1 MLLVDMQLRINWRL
15 HKMNKIIKNYKKI
28 QYGPAPEDDKE
39 VLNWIK
45 NITNPNKNY
54 INGKWTNSKSS
65 KKIQV
70 INPSNKKK
78 LFKLAVSSKKD
89 IDGAVNSASKAY
101 LKWSRLTPFK
111 RSQYLYAL
119 SRLIQKHSRFLAVL
133 ESIDNGKPIRETRD
147 IDIPLVVRHF
157 YYHAGWAA
165 KLGPDV
171 KSIGVVGQIIPWNFP
186 LLMLAW
192 KIAPAIAC
200 GNTVVLKPAEYTSLT
215 ALFFAELCMKAN
227 LPDGVVNIVTGDG
240 STGQYI
246 TNHSKINKIAFTGST
261 EVGKKIIASTSH
273 SNKKLTMELGG
284 KSPFIVFE
292 DADLDSA
299 VEGVVDAIW
308 FNQGQVCCAG
318 SRLLVQESIEKKFIK
333 KLKQRMEKL
342 RVGNPLDKS
351 VDVGAIVAPVQLQKI
366 NSLVKKGIKEGAKLW
381 QPSWS
386 CPTDGLFYPPSLFT
400 NVTPASFIAQV
411 EIFGPVLT
419 SLTFRTPSE
428 AVAIANNTPYGLAAS
443 IWSEN
448 INLALDVAPKIKAG
462 VIWINSTNLF
472 DASCGFGGFKES
484 GFGREG
490 GSEGIRAYTQK
501 SLPEKIVTKKI
512 NKKIKVNLPFIDR
525 TPKLYIGGKQKRPD
539 GGYSFGLNSVN
550 GSFICDIAQA
560 NRKDVRDS
568 VEIAAKSFSKQ
579 LSNFN
584 RSQLLFYL
592 AENLQQRKNTFVELL
607 IALTGSSLTNARKEF
622 ESSCER
628 LFYYASMADKFEGNI
643 HNPPIRGLTLA
654 LKEPLGV
661 ISSILNNDTPLL
673 SLITTLGAIFSTGNT
688 NIIITGQK
696 TSLIAT
702 ELYQVF
708 DTSDIPSGYINI
720 LTAKE
725 GDLTSTLSLHE
736 NIDGIWY
743 FGKNNNEKSLL
754 IKNTTSNLKRYWCP
768 EEQDIDW
775 FVNKKEFLDEFLYQS
790 TQIKNIWIPYGE

>member
-1 MLLVDMQLRINWRL
+1 
-15 HKMNKIIKNYKKI
+15 MNNIIKNFKNIK
-28 QYGPAPEDDKE
+28 YGPAPEDDKD
-39 VLNWIK
+39 VLKWIK
-45 NITNPNKNY
+45 NLSSPNRIY
-54 INGKWTNSKSS
+54 INGKWTLSKSS
-65 KKIQV
+65 KTLQA
-70 INPSNKKK
+70 INPSTNSK
-78 LFKLAVSSKKD
+78 LFKLVVSSKKD
-89 IDGAVNSASKAY
+89 VDSAVIAANKAY
-101 LKWSRLTPFK
+101 PKWSKLSSYK

-119 SRLIQKHSRFLAVL
+119 ARLIQKHARFLSVL

-147 IDIPLVVRHF
+147 IDIPLVARHF

-165 KLGPDV
+165 KLKDSV
-171 KSIGVVGQIIPWNFP
+171 KSLGVVGQIIPWNFP

-215 ALFFAELCMKAN
+215 AIFFAELCMKAK
-227 LPDGVVNIVTGDG
+227 LPNGVINIVTGDG
-240 STGQYI
+240 STGQHI
-246 TNHSKINKIAFTGST
+246 TNHPLVKKIAFTGST
-261 EVGKKIIASTSH
+261 EVGKKIIASTSNT
-273 SNKKLTMELGG
+273 NKKLTMELGG

-318 SRLLVQESIEKKFIK
+318 SRLLIQESIEKKFIK

-351 VDVGAIVAPVQLQKI
+351 IDIGAIVAPVQLKKI
-366 NSLVKKGIKEGAKLW
+366 DSLVKKGVKEGAKLW

-386 CPTDGLFYPPSLFT
+386 CPKEGLFYPPSLFT
-400 NVTPASFIAQV
+400 NVMPASYIAQI

-448 INLALDVAPKIKAG
+448 INLALDVAPKVKAG

-472 DASCGFGGFKES
+472 DAACGFGGFKES

-490 GSEGIRAYTQK
+490 GSEGIRAYTK
-501 SLPEKIVTKKI
+501 INLPVVRGSKKTNNKIKISLPM
-512 NKKIKVNLPFIDR
+512 IDR

-539 GGYSFGLNSVN
+539 GGYSFPLNAVN
-550 GSFICDIAQA
+550 NSFICDIAQA

-568 VEIAAKSFSKQ
+568 VEIAAKSFAKQ

-584 RSQLLFYL
+584 RSQILFYL
-592 AENLQQRKNTFVELL
+592 AENLQQREKTFVDLL
-607 IALTGSSLTNARKEF
+607 VALCGSSPVNASKEF
-622 ESSCER
+622 SQSCER
-628 LFYYASMADKFEGNI
+628 LFYYAAMADKFEGNV
-643 HNPPIRGLTLA
+643 HNPPMRGLTLA
-654 LKEPLGV
+654 MKEPLGV
-661 ISSILNNDTPLL
+661 MTSILSDDSPLL
-673 SLITTLGAIFSTGNT
+673 NLVTVMGSVFSTGNT
-688 NIIITGQK
+688 NIIVPGQK

-702 ELYQVF
+702 ELYQVL
-708 DTSDIPSGYINI
+708 DTSDVPGGYVNI

-725 GDLTSTLSLHE
+725 NELNKTLSQHE
-736 NIDGIWY
+736 NIEGIWY
-743 FGKNNNEKSLL
+743 FGADSAQRSE
-754 IKNTTSNLKRYWCP
+754 IVKNTTSNIKRYWCP
-768 EEQDIDW
+768 EEKHLDW
-775 FVNKKEFLDEFLYQS
+775 TNASEEFLNEFLYQS
-790 TQIKNIWIPYGE
+790 TQVKNIWIPYGE

>member
-1 MLLVDMQLRINWRL
+1 
-15 HKMNKIIKNYKKI
+15 MNNIIKNFKNIK
-28 QYGPAPEDDKE
+28 YGPAPEDDKD
-39 VLNWIK
+39 VLKWIK
-45 NITNPNKNY
+45 NLSSPNRIY
-54 INGKWTNSKSS
+54 INGKWTLSKSS
-65 KKIQV
+65 KTLQA
-70 INPSNKKK
+70 INPSTNSK
-78 LFKLAVSSKKD
+78 LFKLVVSSKKD
-89 IDGAVNSASKAY
+89 VDSAVIAANKAY
-101 LKWSRLTPFK
+101 PKWSKLSSYK

-119 SRLIQKHSRFLAVL
+119 ARLIQKHARFLSVL

-147 IDIPLVVRHF
+147 IDIPLVARHF

-165 KLGPDV
+165 KSKDTV
-171 KSIGVVGQIIPWNFP
+171 KSLGVVGQIIPWNFP

-215 ALFFAELCMKAN
+215 AIFFAELCMKAK
-227 LPDGVVNIVTGDG
+227 LPNGVINIVTGDG
-240 STGQYI
+240 STGQHI
-246 TNHSKINKIAFTGST
+246 TNHPLVKKIAFTGST
-261 EVGKKIIASTSH
+261 EVGKKIIASTSNT
-273 SNKKLTMELGG
+273 NKKLTMELGG

-318 SRLLVQESIEKKFIK
+318 SRLLIQESIEKKFIK

-351 VDVGAIVAPVQLQKI
+351 IDIGAIDAPVQLKKI
-366 NSLVKKGIKEGAKLW
+366 DRLVKKGVKEGAKLW

-386 CPTDGLFYPPSLFT
+386 CPKEGLFYPPSLFT
-400 NVTPASFIAQV
+400 NVMPASYIAQI

-448 INLALDVAPKIKAG
+448 INLALDVAPKVKAG

-472 DASCGFGGFKES
+472 DAACGFGGFKES

-490 GSEGIRAYTQK
+490 GSEGIRAYTK
-501 SLPEKIVTKKI
+501 INLPVVRGSKKTNNKIKISLPM
-512 NKKIKVNLPFIDR
+512 IDR

-539 GGYSFGLNSVN
+539 GGYSFPLNAVN
-550 GSFICDIAQA
+550 NSFICDIAQA

-568 VEIAAKSFSKQ
+568 VEIAAKSFAKQ

-584 RSQLLFYL
+584 RSQILFYL
-592 AENLQQRKNTFVELL
+592 AENLQQREKTFVDLL
-607 IALTGSSLTNARKEF
+607 VALCGSSPVNASKEF
-622 ESSCER
+622 SQSCER
-628 LFYYASMADKFEGNI
+628 LFYYSAMADKFEGNV
-643 HNPPIRGLTLA
+643 HNPPMRGLTLA
-654 LKEPLGV
+654 MKEPLGV
-661 ISSILNNDTPLL
+661 MTSILSDDSPLL
-673 SLITTLGAIFSTGNT
+673 NLVTVMGSVFSTGNT
-688 NIIITGQK
+688 NIIVPGQK

-702 ELYQVF
+702 ELYQVL
-708 DTSDIPSGYINI
+708 DTSDVPGGYVNI

-725 GDLTSTLSLHE
+725 NELNKTLSQHE
-736 NIDGIWY
+736 NIEGIWY
-743 FGKNNNEKSLL
+743 FGADSAQRSE
-754 IKNTTSNLKRYWCP
+754 IVKNTTSNIKRYWCP
-768 EEQDIDW
+768 EEKHLDW
-775 FVNKKEFLDEFLYQS
+775 TNVSEEFLNEFLYQS
-790 TQIKNIWIPYGE
+790 TQVKNIWIPYGE

>member
-1 MLLVDMQLRINWRL
+1 
-15 HKMNKIIKNYKKI
+15 MNKILKNYKNIK
-28 QYGPAPEDDKE
+28 YGPAPEDDKE
-39 VLNWIK
+39 VVAWIK
-45 NITNPNKNY
+45 KLSKSNKNY
-54 INGKWTNSKSS
+54 IDGKWISSKSS

-70 INPSNKKK
+70 INPANKQK
-78 LFKLAVSSKKD
+78 LFKLVISSKKD
-89 IDGAVNSASKAY
+89 VDLAVTSASKAHP
-101 LKWSRLTPFK
+101 KWSKLSSYK
-111 RSQYLYAL
+111 RSQLLYAL
-119 SRLIQKHSRFLAVL
+119 ARLIQKHSRFLAVL
-133 ESIDNGKPIRETRD
+133 ETIDNGKPIRETRD
-147 IDIPLVVRHF
+147 IDIPLVARHF

-165 KLGPDV
+165 KS
-171 KSIGVVGQIIPWNFP
+171 KNNMESIGVVGQIIPWNFP
-186 LLMLAW
+186 MLMLAW

-215 ALFFAELCMKAN
+215 ALFFAELCMKAKIPN
-227 LPDGVVNIVTGDG
+227 GVINIVTGDG
-240 STGQYI
+240 STGEHI
-246 TNHSKINKIAFTGST
+246 TSHPKIKKIAFTGST
-261 EVGKKIIASTSH
+261 NVGKKIISSISK

-299 VEGVVDAIW
+299 IEGVVDAIW

-351 VDVGAIVAPVQLQKI
+351 VDIGAIVAPVQLQKI
-366 NSLVKKGIKEGAKLW
+366 TSLVKKGVKEGANLW

-448 INLALDVAPKIKAG
+448 INLVLDIAPKIKAG

-472 DASCGFGGFKES
+472 DASCGFGGYKES

-490 GSEGIRAYTQK
+490 GIEGIRSYSK
-501 SLPEKIVTKKI
+501 INLPQITKNNKI
-512 NKKIKVNLPFIDR
+512 NKKIKINLPSIDR
-525 TPKLYIGGKQKRPD
+525 TPKLYVGGKQKRPD
-539 GGYSFGLNSVN
+539 GGYSFTLNTIN
-550 GSFICDIAQA
+550 DSFICDIAAA

-568 VEIAAKSFSKQ
+568 VEIASKSFSKQ
-579 LSNFN
+579 LTNFN
-584 RSQLLFYL
+584 RSQILFYI
-592 AENLQQRKNTFVELL
+592 AENLQQREKTFVELL
-607 IALTGSSLTNARKEF
+607 RALKGMTLANATKEF
-622 ESSCER
+622 AQSCER
-628 LFYYASMADKFEGNI
+628 LFYYASMADKFEGSI
-643 HNPPIRGLTLA
+643 HNPPMRGLTLA
-654 LKEPLGV
+654 MKEPLGV
-661 ISSILNNDTPLL
+661 IASILNDDAPLL
-673 SLITTLGAIFSTGNT
+673 SLITLMASIFSTGNS
-688 NIIITGQK
+688 NIIVPGQK

-708 DTSDIPSGYINI
+708 DTSDVPAGYVNI

-725 GDLTSTLSLHE
+725 NELNKTLSQHE
-736 NIDGIWY
+736 NIEGIWY
-743 FGKNNNEKSLL
+743 FGKNNNEKSN
-754 IKNTTSNLKRYWCP
+754 IISNTTSNLKRYWCP
-768 EEQDIDW
+768 EEKNIDW
-775 FVNKKEFLDEFLYQS
+775 ANNSEQFLNEFLYQG
-790 TQIKNIWIPYGE
+790 TQVKNIWIPYGE

>member
-1 MLLVDMQLRINWRL
+1 
-15 HKMNKIIKNYKKI
+15 MNNIIKNFKNIK
-28 QYGPAPEDDKE
+28 YGPAPEDDKD
-39 VLNWIK
+39 VLKWIK
-45 NITNPNKNY
+45 NLSSPNRIY
-54 INGKWTNSKSS
+54 INGKWTLSKSS
-65 KKIQV
+65 KTLQA
-70 INPSNKKK
+70 INPSTNSK
-78 LFKLAVSSKKD
+78 LFKLVVSSKKD
-89 IDGAVNSASKAY
+89 VDSAVIAANKAY
-101 LKWSRLTPFK
+101 PKWSKLSSYK

-119 SRLIQKHSRFLAVL
+119 ARLIQKHARFLSVL

-147 IDIPLVVRHF
+147 IDIPLVARHF

-165 KLGPDV
+165 KSKDTV
-171 KSIGVVGQIIPWNFP
+171 KSLGVVGQIIPWNFP

-215 ALFFAELCMKAN
+215 AIFFAELCMKAK
-227 LPDGVVNIVTGDG
+227 LPNGVINIVTGDG
-240 STGQYI
+240 STGQHI
-246 TNHSKINKIAFTGST
+246 TNHPLVKKIAFTGST
-261 EVGKKIIASTSH
+261 EVGKKIIASTSNT
-273 SNKKLTMELGG
+273 NKKLTMELGG

-318 SRLLVQESIEKKFIK
+318 SRLLIQESIEKKFIK

-351 VDVGAIVAPVQLQKI
+351 IDIGAIVAPVQLKKI
-366 NSLVKKGIKEGAKLW
+366 DSLVKKGVKEGAKLW

-386 CPTDGLFYPPSLFT
+386 CPKEGLFYPPSLFT
-400 NVTPASFIAQV
+400 NVTPASYIAQI

-448 INLALDVAPKIKAG
+448 INLALDVAPKVKAG

-472 DASCGFGGFKES
+472 DAACGFGGFKES

-490 GSEGIRAYTQK
+490 GSEGIRAYTK
-501 SLPEKIVTKKI
+501 INLPVVRGSKKTNNKIKISLPM
-512 NKKIKVNLPFIDR
+512 IDR

-539 GGYSFGLNSVN
+539 GGYSFPLNAVN
-550 GSFICDIAQA
+550 NSFICDIAQA

-568 VEIAAKSFSKQ
+568 VEIAAKSFAKQ

-584 RSQLLFYL
+584 RSQILFYL
-592 AENLQQRKNTFVELL
+592 AENLQQREKTFVDLL
-607 IALTGSSLTNARKEF
+607 VALCGSSPVNASKEF
-622 ESSCER
+622 SQSCER
-628 LFYYASMADKFEGNI
+628 LFYYAAMADKFEGNV
-643 HNPPIRGLTLA
+643 HNPPMRGLTLA
-654 LKEPLGV
+654 MKEPLGV
-661 ISSILNNDTPLL
+661 MTSILSDDSPLL
-673 SLITTLGAIFSTGNT
+673 NLVTVMGSVFSTGNT
-688 NIIITGQK
+688 NIIVPGQK

-702 ELYQVF
+702 ELYQVL
-708 DTSDIPSGYINI
+708 DTSDVPGGYVNI

-725 GDLTSTLSLHE
+725 NELNKTLSQHE
-736 NIDGIWY
+736 NIEGIWY
-743 FGKNNNEKSLL
+743 FGADSAQRSE
-754 IKNTTSNLKRYWCP
+754 IVKNTTSNIKRYWCP
-768 EEQDIDW
+768 EEKHLDW
-775 FVNKKEFLDEFLYQS
+775 TNVSEEFLNEFLYQS
-790 TQIKNIWIPYGE
+790 TQVKNIWIPYGE

>member
-1 MLLVDMQLRINWRL
+1 
-15 HKMNKIIKNYKKI
+15 MNNIIKNFKNIK
-28 QYGPAPEDDKE
+28 YGPAPEDDKD
-39 VLNWIK
+39 VLKWIK
-45 NITNPNKNY
+45 NLSSPNRIY
-54 INGKWTNSKSS
+54 INGKWTLSKSS
-65 KKIQV
+65 KILQS
-70 INPSNKKK
+70 INPSTNSK
-78 LFKLAVSSKKD
+78 LFKLVVSSKKD
-89 IDGAVNSASKAY
+89 VDSAVIAANKAY
-101 LKWSRLTPFK
+101 PKWSKLSSYK

-119 SRLIQKHSRFLAVL
+119 ARLIQKHARFLSVL

-147 IDIPLVVRHF
+147 IDIPLVARHF

-165 KLGPDV
+165 KSKDSV
-171 KSIGVVGQIIPWNFP
+171 KSLGVVGQIIPWNFP

-215 ALFFAELCMKAN
+215 AIYFAELCMKAK
-227 LPDGVVNIVTGDG
+227 LPNGVINIITGDG
-240 STGQYI
+240 STGQHI
-246 TNHSKINKIAFTGST
+246 TNHPLVKKIAFTGST
-261 EVGKKIIASTSH
+261 EVGKKIIASTSKT
-273 SNKKLTMELGG
+273 NKKLTMELGG

-318 SRLLVQESIEKKFIK
+318 SRLLIQESIEKKFIK

-351 VDVGAIVAPVQLQKI
+351 IDIGAIVAPVQLKKI
-366 NSLVKKGIKEGAKLW
+366 DSLVKKGVKEGAKLW

-386 CPTDGLFYPPSLFT
+386 CPKEGLFYPPSLFT
-400 NVTPASFIAQV
+400 NVMPASYIAQI

-448 INLALDVAPKIKAG
+448 INLALDVAPKVKAG

-472 DASCGFGGFKES
+472 DAACGFGGFKES

-490 GSEGIRAYTQK
+490 GSEGIRAYTK
-501 SLPEKIVTKKI
+501 INLPVVRGSKKTNNKIKISLPM
-512 NKKIKVNLPFIDR
+512 IDR

-539 GGYSFGLNSVN
+539 GGYSFSLNAVN
-550 GSFICDIAQA
+550 NSFICDIAQA

-568 VEIAAKSFSKQ
+568 VEIAAKSFAKQ

-584 RSQLLFYL
+584 RSQILFYL
-592 AENLQQRKNTFVELL
+592 AENLQQREKTFVDLL
-607 IALTGSSLTNARKEF
+607 VALCGSSTVNASIEF
-622 ESSCER
+622 SQSCER
-628 LFYYASMADKFEGNI
+628 LFYYAAMADKFEGDV
-643 HNPPIRGLTLA
+643 HNPPMRGLTLA
-654 LKEPLGV
+654 MKEPLGV
-661 ISSILNNDTPLL
+661 MTSILSDDSPLL
-673 SLITTLGAIFSTGNT
+673 NLVTVMGSVFSTGNT
-688 NIIITGQK
+688 NIIVPGQK

-702 ELYQVF
+702 ELYQVL
-708 DTSDIPSGYINI
+708 DTSDVPGGYVNI

-725 GDLTSTLSLHE
+725 NELNKTLSQHE
-736 NIDGIWY
+736 NIEGIWY
-743 FGKNNNEKSLL
+743 FGTDSAQRSD
-754 IKNTTSNLKRYWCP
+754 IVKNTTSNIKRYWCP
-768 EEQDIDW
+768 EEKHLDW
-775 FVNKKEFLDEFLYQS
+775 TNSSEEFLNEFLYQS
-790 TQIKNIWIPYGE
+790 TQVKNIWIPYGE

>member
-1 MLLVDMQLRINWRL
+1 
-15 HKMNKIIKNYKKI
+15 MNNIIKNFKNIK
-28 QYGPAPEDDKE
+28 YGPAPEDDKD
-39 VLNWIK
+39 VLKWIK
-45 NITNPNKNY
+45 NLSSPNRIY
-54 INGKWTNSKSS
+54 INGKWTLSKSS
-65 KKIQV
+65 KTLQA
-70 INPSNKKK
+70 INPSTNSK
-78 LFKLAVSSKKD
+78 LFKLVVSSKKD
-89 IDGAVNSASKAY
+89 VDSAVIAANKAY
-101 LKWSRLTPFK
+101 PKWSKLSSYK

-119 SRLIQKHSRFLAVL
+119 ARLIQKHARFLSVL

-147 IDIPLVVRHF
+147 IDIPLVARHF

-165 KLGPDV
+165 KSKDSV
-171 KSIGVVGQIIPWNFP
+171 KSLGVVGQIISWNFP

-215 ALFFAELCMKAN
+215 AIFFAELCMKAK
-227 LPDGVVNIVTGDG
+227 LPNGVINIVTGDG
-240 STGQYI
+240 STGQHI
-246 TNHSKINKIAFTGST
+246 TNHPLVKKIAFTGST
-261 EVGKKIIASTSH
+261 EVGKKIIASTSNT
-273 SNKKLTMELGG
+273 NKKLTMELGG

-318 SRLLVQESIEKKFIK
+318 SRLLIQESIEKKFIK

-351 VDVGAIVAPVQLQKI
+351 IDIGAIVAPVQLKKI
-366 NSLVKKGIKEGAKLW
+366 DSLVKKGVKEGAKLW

-386 CPTDGLFYPPSLFT
+386 CPKEGLFYPPSLFT
-400 NVTPASFIAQV
+400 NVTPASYIAQI

-448 INLALDVAPKIKAG
+448 INLALDVAPKVKAG

-472 DASCGFGGFKES
+472 DAACGFGGFKES

-490 GSEGIRAYTQK
+490 GSEGIRAYTK
-501 SLPEKIVTKKI
+501 INLPVVRGSKKTNNKIKISLPM
-512 NKKIKVNLPFIDR
+512 IDR

-539 GGYSFGLNSVN
+539 GGYSFPLNAVN
-550 GSFICDIAQA
+550 NSFICDIAQA

-568 VEIAAKSFSKQ
+568 VEIAAKSFAKQ

-584 RSQLLFYL
+584 RSQILFYL
-592 AENLQQRKNTFVELL
+592 AENLQQREKTFVDLL
-607 IALTGSSLTNARKEF
+607 VALCGSSPVNASKEF
-622 ESSCER
+622 SQSCER
-628 LFYYASMADKFEGNI
+628 LFYYAAMADKFEGNV
-643 HNPPIRGLTLA
+643 HNPPMRGLTLA
-654 LKEPLGV
+654 MKEPLGV
-661 ISSILNNDTPLL
+661 MTSILSDDSPLL
-673 SLITTLGAIFSTGNT
+673 NLVTVMGSVFSTGNT
-688 NIIITGQK
+688 NIIVPGQK

-702 ELYQVF
+702 ELYQVL
-708 DTSDIPSGYINI
+708 DTSDVPGGYVNI

-725 GDLTSTLSLHE
+725 NELNKTLSQHE
-736 NIDGIWY
+736 NIEGIWY
-743 FGKNNNEKSLL
+743 FGADSAQRSE
-754 IKNTTSNLKRYWCP
+754 IVKNTTSNIKRYWCP
-768 EEQDIDW
+768 EEKHLDW
-775 FVNKKEFLDEFLYQS
+775 ANVSEEFLNEFLYQS
-790 TQIKNIWIPYGE
+790 TQVKNIWIPYGE

>member
-1 MLLVDMQLRINWRL
+1 
-15 HKMNKIIKNYKKI
+15 MNSIIKNFKDIK
-28 QYGPAPEDDKE
+28 YGPAPEDAQD
-39 VLNWIK
+39 VLKWIK
-45 NITNPNKNY
+45 NLSSPNKIY
-54 INGKWTNSKSS
+54 INGKWISSKSS
-65 KKIQV
+65 KKLQA
-70 INPSNKKK
+70 INPSTNLK
-78 LFKLAVSSKKD
+78 LFKLVVSSKKD
-89 IDGAVNSASKAY
+89 VDNAVTAANKAY
-101 LKWSRLTPFK
+101 PKWLKLTPYK

-119 SRLIQKHSRFLAVL
+119 ARLIQKHARFLSVL

-147 IDIPLVVRHF
+147 IDIPLVARHF

-165 KLGPDV
+165 KSKDSV
-171 KSIGVVGQIIPWNFP
+171 KSLGVVGQIIPWNFP

-215 ALFFAELCMKAN
+215 AIFFAELCMKAK
-227 LPDGVVNIVTGDG
+227 LPNGVINIVTGDG
-240 STGQYI
+240 STGQHI
-246 TNHSKINKIAFTGST
+246 TNHPLVKKIAFTGST
-261 EVGKKIIASTSH
+261 EVGKKIIASTSNT
-273 SNKKLTMELGG
+273 NKKLTMELGG

-318 SRLLVQESIEKKFIK
+318 SRLLIQESIEKKFIK

-351 VDVGAIVAPVQLQKI
+351 IDIGAIVAPVQLKKI
-366 NSLVKKGIKEGAKLW
+366 DNLVKKGVKEGAKLW

-386 CPTDGLFYPPSLFT
+386 CPKEGLFYPPSLFT
-400 NVTPASFIAQV
+400 NVMPASYIAQI

-448 INLALDVAPKIKAG
+448 INLALDVAPKVKAG

-472 DASCGFGGFKES
+472 DAACGFGGFKES

-490 GSEGIRAYTQK
+490 GSEGIRAYTK
-501 SLPEKIVTKKI
+501 INLPVVRGSKKTNNKIKISLPM
-512 NKKIKVNLPFIDR
+512 IDR

-539 GGYSFGLNSVN
+539 GGYSFPLNAVN
-550 GSFICDIAQA
+550 NSFICDIAQA

-568 VEIAAKSFSKQ
+568 VEIAAKSFAKQ

-584 RSQLLFYL
+584 RSQILFYL
-592 AENLQQRKNTFVELL
+592 AENLQQREKTFVDLL
-607 IALTGSSLTNARKEF
+607 VALCGSSPVNASKEF
-622 ESSCER
+622 SQSCER
-628 LFYYASMADKFEGNI
+628 LFYYAAMADKFEGNV
-643 HNPPIRGLTLA
+643 HNPPMRGLTLA
-654 LKEPLGV
+654 MKEPLGV
-661 ISSILNNDTPLL
+661 IASILSDDSPLL
-673 SLITTLGAIFSTGNT
+673 NLVTVMGSVFSTGNT
-688 NIIITGQK
+688 NIIVPGQK

-702 ELYQVF
+702 ELYQVL
-708 DTSDIPSGYINI
+708 DTSDVPGGYVNI

-725 GDLTSTLSLHE
+725 NELNKTLSQHE
-736 NIDGIWY
+736 NIEGIWY
-743 FGKNNNEKSLL
+743 FGADSAQRSE
-754 IKNTTSNLKRYWCP
+754 IVKNTTSNIKRYWCP
-768 EEQDIDW
+768 EEKHLDW
-775 FVNKKEFLDEFLYQS
+775 ANVSEEFLNEFLYQS
-790 TQIKNIWIPYGE
+790 TQVKNIWIPYGE

>member
-1 MLLVDMQLRINWRL
+1 MKN
-15 HKMNKIIKNYKKI
+15 IIKNFKNIK
-28 QYGPAPEDDKE
+28 YGPAPEDDKD
-39 VLNWIK
+39 VLKWIK
-45 NITNPNKNY
+45 NLSSPNRIY
-54 INGKWTNSKSS
+54 INGKWTLSKSS
-65 KKIQV
+65 KTLQA
-70 INPSNKKK
+70 INPSTNSK
-78 LFKLAVSSKKD
+78 LFKLVVSSKKD
-89 IDGAVNSASKAY
+89 VDSAVIAANKAY
-101 LKWSRLTPFK
+101 PKWSKLSSYK

-119 SRLIQKHSRFLAVL
+119 ARLIQKHARFLSVL

-147 IDIPLVVRHF
+147 IDIPLVARHF

-165 KLGPDV
+165 KSKDSV
-171 KSIGVVGQIIPWNFP
+171 KSLGVVGQIIPWNFP

-215 ALFFAELCMKAN
+215 AIFFAELCMKAK
-227 LPDGVVNIVTGDG
+227 LPNGVINIVTGDG
-240 STGQYI
+240 STGQHI
-246 TNHSKINKIAFTGST
+246 TNHPLVKKIAFTGST
-261 EVGKKIIASTSH
+261 EVGKKIIASTSNT
-273 SNKKLTMELGG
+273 NKKLTMELGG

-351 VDVGAIVAPVQLQKI
+351 IDIGAIVAPVQLKKI
-366 NSLVKKGIKEGAKLW
+366 DRLVKKGVKEGAKLW

-386 CPTDGLFYPPSLFT
+386 CPKEGLFYPPSLFT
-400 NVTPASFIAQV
+400 NVTPASYIAQI

-448 INLALDVAPKIKAG
+448 INLALDVAPKVKAG

-472 DASCGFGGFKES
+472 DAACGFGGFKES

-490 GSEGIRAYTQK
+490 GSEGIRAYTK
-501 SLPEKIVTKKI
+501 INLPVVRGSKKTNNKIKISLPM
-512 NKKIKVNLPFIDR
+512 IDR

-539 GGYSFGLNSVN
+539 GGYSFPLNAVN
-550 GSFICDIAQA
+550 NSFICDIAQA

-568 VEIAAKSFSKQ
+568 VEIAAKSFAKQ

-584 RSQLLFYL
+584 RSQILFYL
-592 AENLQQRKNTFVELL
+592 AENLQQREKTFVDLL
-607 IALTGSSLTNARKEF
+607 VALCGSSPVNASKEF
-622 ESSCER
+622 SQSCER
-628 LFYYASMADKFEGNI
+628 LFYYAAMADKFEGNV
-643 HNPPIRGLTLA
+643 HNPPMRGLTLA
-654 LKEPLGV
+654 MKEPLGV
-661 ISSILNNDTPLL
+661 MTSILSDDSPLL
-673 SLITTLGAIFSTGNT
+673 NLVTVMGSVFSTGNT
-688 NIIITGQK
+688 NIIVPGQK

-702 ELYQVF
+702 ELYQVL
-708 DTSDIPSGYINI
+708 DTSDVPGGYVNI

-725 GDLTSTLSLHE
+725 NELNKTLSQHE
-736 NIDGIWY
+736 NIEGIWY
-743 FGKNNNEKSLL
+743 FGADSAQRSE
-754 IKNTTSNLKRYWCP
+754 IVKNTTSNIKRYWCP
-768 EEQDIDW
+768 EEKHLDW
-775 FVNKKEFLDEFLYQS
+775 TNASEEFLNEFLYQS
-790 TQIKNIWIPYGE
+790 TQVKNIWIPYGE

>member
-1 MLLVDMQLRINWRL
+1 
-15 HKMNKIIKNYKKI
+15 MNKIIKNYKNIK
-28 QYGPAPEDDKE
+28 YGPALEDDKE
-39 VLNWIK
+39 VLSWIK
-45 NITNPNKNY
+45 KIGSNKNY
-54 INGKWTNSKSS
+54 INGKWTQSKSK

-78 LFKLAVSSKKD
+78 LFQLSVSSKSD
-89 IDGAVNSASKAY
+89 INFAVESANIAHK
-101 LKWSRLTPFK
+101 KWSKLSSFK

-119 SRLIQKHSRFLAVL
+119 ARLIQKHSRFLAVL

-147 IDIPLVVRHF
+147 IDIPLVARHF

-165 KLGPDV
+165 KSQLEFKSLGV
-171 KSIGVVGQIIPWNFP
+171 IGQIIPWNFP
-186 LLMLAW
+186 LLMLSW

-215 ALFFAELCMKAN
+215 ALYFAELCIKAN
-227 LPDGVVNIVTGDG
+227 IPKGVVNIVTGDG
-240 STGQYI
+240 STGEHI
-246 TNHSKINKIAFTGST
+246 TSHPKIRKIAFTGST
-261 EVGKKIIASTSH
+261 EVGKKIISSTSN

-333 KLKQRMEKL
+333 KLKIKMEKL

-351 VDVGAIVAPVQLQKI
+351 IDIGAIIAPIQLKKI
-366 NSLVKKGIKEGAKLW
+366 NSLVKRGVKDGSKLW

-386 CPTDGLFYPPSLFT
+386 CPTNGLFYPPSLFT

-419 SLTFRTPSE
+419 SINFRTPSE

-448 INLALDVAPKIKAG
+448 INLALDIAPKIKAG

-490 GSEGIRAYTQK
+490 GSEGIRAYT
-501 SLPEKIVTKKI
+501 SNPLPT
-512 NKKIKVNLPFIDR
+512 NKKKSYVNNKNNFKLPVIDR

-539 GGYSFGLNSVN
+539 SGYSFTLNAIN
-550 GSFICDIAQA
+550 GIFITDIAHA

-568 VEIAAKSFSKQ
+568 VEIASKAFSKQ
-579 LSNFN
+579 INNFN
-584 RSQLLFYL
+584 RSQILFYL
-592 AENLQQRKNTFVELL
+592 AENLQQRKKTFVDLL
-607 IALTGSSLTNARKEF
+607 IALCGVRRMNAEKEF
-622 ESSCER
+622 EKSCER
-628 LFYYASMADKFEGNI
+628 LFYFAGMADKFEGNI
-643 HNPPIRGLTLA
+643 HNPPMRGLTLA
-654 LKEPLGV
+654 VKEPLGV
-661 ISSILNNDTPLL
+661 IASILGNDKPLL
-673 SLITTLGAIFSTGNT
+673 SLITNLGSIFSTGNT
-688 NIIITGQK
+688 NIIVPGEK
-696 TSLIAT
+696 TSLLAT

-708 DTSDIPSGYINI
+708 DTSDIPDGYINI
-720 LTAKE
+720 LTAKNNE
-725 GDLTSTLSLHE
+725 LNKTLSSHE
-736 NIDGIWY
+736 NIDAIWF
-743 FGKNNNEKSLL
+743 FGNSQIEKSNI
-754 IKNTTSNLKRYWCP
+754 IKNTTSNLKRYWIP
-768 EEQDIDW
+768 DEKNIEW
-775 FVNKKEFLDEFLYQS
+775 FSNSEDFLNEFLHQS

>member
-1 MLLVDMQLRINWRL
+1 
-15 HKMNKIIKNYKKI
+15 MNNIIKNFKNIK
-28 QYGPAPEDDKE
+28 YGPSPEDDKD
-39 VLNWIK
+39 VLKWIK
-45 NITNPNKNY
+45 NLSSPNRIY
-54 INGKWTNSKSS
+54 INGKWTLSKSS
-65 KKIQV
+65 KTLQA
-70 INPSNKKK
+70 INPSTNSK
-78 LFKLAVSSKKD
+78 LFKLVVSSKKD
-89 IDGAVNSASKAY
+89 VDSAVIAANKAY
-101 LKWSRLTPFK
+101 PKWSKLSSYK

-119 SRLIQKHSRFLAVL
+119 ARLIQKHARFLSVL

-147 IDIPLVVRHF
+147 IDIPLVARHF

-165 KLGPDV
+165 KSKDSV
-171 KSIGVVGQIIPWNFP
+171 KSLGVVGQIIPWNFP

-215 ALFFAELCMKAN
+215 AIFFAELCMKAK
-227 LPDGVVNIVTGDG
+227 LPNGVINIVTGDG
-240 STGQYI
+240 STGQHI
-246 TNHSKINKIAFTGST
+246 TNHPLVKKIAFTGST
-261 EVGKKIIASTSH
+261 EVGKKIIASTSNT
-273 SNKKLTMELGG
+273 NKKLTMELGG

-318 SRLLVQESIEKKFIK
+318 SRLLIQESIEKKFIK

-351 VDVGAIVAPVQLQKI
+351 IDIGAIVAPVQLKKI
-366 NSLVKKGIKEGAKLW
+366 DNLVKKGVKEGAKLW

-386 CPTDGLFYPPSLFT
+386 CPKEGLFYPPSLFT
-400 NVTPASFIAQV
+400 NVMPASYIAQI

-448 INLALDVAPKIKAG
+448 INLALDVAPKVKAG

-472 DASCGFGGFKES
+472 DAACGFGGFKES

-490 GSEGIRAYTQK
+490 GSEGIRAYTK
-501 SLPEKIVTKKI
+501 INLPVVRGSKKTNNKIKISLPM
-512 NKKIKVNLPFIDR
+512 IDR

-539 GGYSFGLNSVN
+539 GGYSFPLNAVN
-550 GSFICDIAQA
+550 NSFICDIAQA

-568 VEIAAKSFSKQ
+568 VEIAAKSFAKQ

-584 RSQLLFYL
+584 RSQILFYL
-592 AENLQQRKNTFVELL
+592 AENLQQREKTFVDLL
-607 IALTGSSLTNARKEF
+607 VALCGSSPVNASKEF
-622 ESSCER
+622 SQSCER
-628 LFYYASMADKFEGNI
+628 LFYYAAMADKFEGNV
-643 HNPPIRGLTLA
+643 HNPPMRGLTLA
-654 LKEPLGV
+654 MKEPLGV
-661 ISSILNNDTPLL
+661 MTSVLSDDSPLL
-673 SLITTLGAIFSTGNT
+673 NLVTVMGSVFSTGNT
-688 NIIITGQK
+688 NIIVPGQR

-702 ELYQVF
+702 ELYQVL
-708 DTSDIPSGYINI
+708 DTSDVPGGYVNI

-725 GDLTSTLSLHE
+725 NELNKTLSQHE
-736 NIDGIWY
+736 NIEGIWY
-743 FGKNNNEKSLL
+743 FGADSAQRSE
-754 IKNTTSNLKRYWCP
+754 IVKNTTSNIKRYWCP
-768 EEQDIDW
+768 EEKHLDW
-775 FVNKKEFLDEFLYQS
+775 TNASEEFLNEFLYQS
-790 TQIKNIWIPYGE
+790 TQVKNIWIPYGE

>member
-1 MLLVDMQLRINWRL
+1 
-15 HKMNKIIKNYKKI
+15 MNNIIKNFKNIK
-28 QYGPAPEDDKE
+28 YGPAPEDDKD
-39 VLNWIK
+39 VLKWIK
-45 NITNPNKNY
+45 NLSSPNRIY
-54 INGKWTNSKSS
+54 INGKWTLSKSS
-65 KKIQV
+65 KILQS
-70 INPSNKKK
+70 INPSTNSK
-78 LFKLAVSSKKD
+78 LFKLVVSSKKD
-89 IDGAVNSASKAY
+89 VDSAVIAANKAY
-101 LKWSRLTPFK
+101 PKWSKLSSYK

-119 SRLIQKHSRFLAVL
+119 ARLIQKHARFLSVL

-147 IDIPLVVRHF
+147 IDIPLVARHF

-165 KLGPDV
+165 KSKDSV
-171 KSIGVVGQIIPWNFP
+171 KSLGVVGQIIPWNFP

-215 ALFFAELCMKAN
+215 AIYFAELCMKAK
-227 LPDGVVNIVTGDG
+227 LPKGVINIVTGDG
-240 STGQYI
+240 STGQHI
-246 TNHSKINKIAFTGST
+246 TNHPLVKKIAFTGST
-261 EVGKKIIASTSH
+261 EVGKKIIASTSNT
-273 SNKKLTMELGG
+273 NKKLTMELGG

-318 SRLLVQESIEKKFIK
+318 SRLLIQESIEKKFIK

-351 VDVGAIVAPVQLQKI
+351 IDIGAIVAPVQLKKI
-366 NSLVKKGIKEGAKLW
+366 DSLVKKGVKEGAKLW

-386 CPTDGLFYPPSLFT
+386 CPKEGLFYPPSLFT
-400 NVTPASFIAQV
+400 NVMPASYIAQI

-448 INLALDVAPKIKAG
+448 INLALDVAPKVKAG

-472 DASCGFGGFKES
+472 DAACGFGGFKES

-490 GSEGIRAYTQK
+490 GSEGIRAYTK
-501 SLPEKIVTKKI
+501 INLPVVRGSKKTNNKIKISLPM
-512 NKKIKVNLPFIDR
+512 IDR

-539 GGYSFGLNSVN
+539 GGYSFPLNAVN
-550 GSFICDIAQA
+550 NSFICDIAQA

-568 VEIAAKSFSKQ
+568 VEIAAKSFAKQ

-584 RSQLLFYL
+584 RSQILFYL
-592 AENLQQRKNTFVELL
+592 AENLQQREKTFVDLL
-607 IALTGSSLTNARKEF
+607 VALCGSSPVNASKEF
-622 ESSCER
+622 SQSCER
-628 LFYYASMADKFEGNI
+628 LFYYAAMADKFEGNV
-643 HNPPIRGLTLA
+643 HNPPMRGLTLA
-654 LKEPLGV
+654 MKEPLGV
-661 ISSILNNDTPLL
+661 MTTILSDDSPLL
-673 SLITTLGAIFSTGNT
+673 NLVTVMGSVFSTGNT
-688 NIIITGQK
+688 NIIVPGQK

-702 ELYQVF
+702 ELYQVL
-708 DTSDIPSGYINI
+708 DTSDVPGGYVNI

-725 GDLTSTLSLHE
+725 NELNKTLSQHE
-736 NIDGIWY
+736 NIEGIWY
-743 FGKNNNEKSLL
+743 FGADSAQRSNI

-768 EEQDIDW
+768 EEKHLDW
-775 FVNKKEFLDEFLYQS
+775 TNTSEQFLNEFLYQS
-790 TQIKNIWIPYGE
+790 TQVKNIWIPYGE

>member
-1 MLLVDMQLRINWRL
+1 MKN
-15 HKMNKIIKNYKKI
+15 IIKNFKNIK
-28 QYGPAPEDDKE
+28 YGPAPEDDKD
-39 VLNWIK
+39 VLKWIK
-45 NITNPNKNY
+45 NLSSPNRIY
-54 INGKWTNSKSS
+54 INGKWTLSKSS
-65 KKIQV
+65 KTLQA
-70 INPSNKKK
+70 INPSTNSK
-78 LFKLAVSSKKD
+78 LFKLVVSSKKD
-89 IDGAVNSASKAY
+89 VDSAVIAANKAY
-101 LKWSRLTPFK
+101 PKWSKLSSYK

-119 SRLIQKHSRFLAVL
+119 ARLIQKHARFLSVL

-147 IDIPLVVRHF
+147 IDIPLVARHF

-165 KLGPDV
+165 KSKDSV
-171 KSIGVVGQIIPWNFP
+171 KSLGVVGQIIPWNFP

-215 ALFFAELCMKAN
+215 AIFFAELCMKAK
-227 LPDGVVNIVTGDG
+227 LPNGVINIVTGDG
-240 STGQYI
+240 STGQHI
-246 TNHSKINKIAFTGST
+246 TNHPLVKKIAFTGST
-261 EVGKKIIASTSH
+261 EVGKKIIASTSNT
-273 SNKKLTMELGG
+273 NKKLTMELGG

-318 SRLLVQESIEKKFIK
+318 SRLLIQESIEKKFIK

-351 VDVGAIVAPVQLQKI
+351 IDIGAIVAPVQLKKI
-366 NSLVKKGIKEGAKLW
+366 DRLVKKGVKEGAKLW

-386 CPTDGLFYPPSLFT
+386 CPKEGLFYPPSLFT
-400 NVTPASFIAQV
+400 NVTPASYIAQI

-448 INLALDVAPKIKAG
+448 INLALDVAPKVKAG

-472 DASCGFGGFKES
+472 DAACGFGGFKES

-490 GSEGIRAYTQK
+490 GSEGIRAYTK
-501 SLPEKIVTKKI
+501 INLPVVRGSKKTNNKIKISLPM
-512 NKKIKVNLPFIDR
+512 IDR

-539 GGYSFGLNSVN
+539 GGYSFPLNAVN
-550 GSFICDIAQA
+550 NSFICDIAQA

-568 VEIAAKSFSKQ
+568 VEIAAKSFAKQ

-584 RSQLLFYL
+584 RSQILFYL
-592 AENLQQRKNTFVELL
+592 AENLQQREKTFVDLL
-607 IALTGSSLTNARKEF
+607 VALCGSSPVNASKEF
-622 ESSCER
+622 SQSCER
-628 LFYYASMADKFEGNI
+628 LFYYAAMADKFEGNV
-643 HNPPIRGLTLA
+643 HNPPMRGLTLA
-654 LKEPLGV
+654 MKEPLGV
-661 ISSILNNDTPLL
+661 MTSILSDDSPLL
-673 SLITTLGAIFSTGNT
+673 NLVTVMGSVFSTGNT
-688 NIIITGQK
+688 NIIVPGQR

-702 ELYQVF
+702 ELYQVL
-708 DTSDIPSGYINI
+708 DTSDVPGGYVNI

-725 GDLTSTLSLHE
+725 NELNKTLSQHE
-736 NIDGIWY
+736 NIEGIWY
-743 FGKNNNEKSLL
+743 FGADSAQRSE
-754 IKNTTSNLKRYWCP
+754 IVKNTTSNIKRYWCP
-768 EEQDIDW
+768 EEKHLDW
-775 FVNKKEFLDEFLYQS
+775 ANVSVEFLNEFLYQS
-790 TQIKNIWIPYGE
+790 TQVKNIWIPYGE

>member
-1 MLLVDMQLRINWRL
+1 
-15 HKMNKIIKNYKKI
+15 MNNIIKNFKNIK
-28 QYGPAPEDDKE
+28 YGPAPEDDKD
-39 VLNWIK
+39 VLKWIK
-45 NITNPNKNY
+45 NLSSPNRIY
-54 INGKWTNSKSS
+54 INGKWTLSKSS
-65 KKIQV
+65 KILQS
-70 INPSNKKK
+70 INPSTNSK
-78 LFKLAVSSKKD
+78 LFKLVVSSKKD
-89 IDGAVNSASKAY
+89 VDSAVIAANKAY
-101 LKWSRLTPFK
+101 PKWSKLSSYK

-119 SRLIQKHSRFLAVL
+119 ARLIQKHARFLSVL

-147 IDIPLVVRHF
+147 IDIPLVARHF

-165 KLGPDV
+165 KLKDSV
-171 KSIGVVGQIIPWNFP
+171 KSLGVVGQIIPWNFP

-215 ALFFAELCMKAN
+215 AIFFAELCMKAK
-227 LPDGVVNIVTGDG
+227 LPNGVINIVTGDG
-240 STGQYI
+240 STGQHI
-246 TNHSKINKIAFTGST
+246 TNHPLVKKIAFTGST
-261 EVGKKIIASTSH
+261 EVGKKIIASTSNT
-273 SNKKLTMELGG
+273 NKKLTMELGG

-318 SRLLVQESIEKKFIK
+318 SRLLIQESIEKKFIK

-351 VDVGAIVAPVQLQKI
+351 IDIGAIVAPVQLKKI
-366 NSLVKKGIKEGAKLW
+366 DSLVKKGVKEGAKLW

-386 CPTDGLFYPPSLFT
+386 CPKEGLFYPPSLFT
-400 NVTPASFIAQV
+400 NVMPASYIAQI

-448 INLALDVAPKIKAG
+448 INLALDVAPKVKAG

-472 DASCGFGGFKES
+472 DAACGFGGFKES

-490 GSEGIRAYTQK
+490 GSEGIRAYTK
-501 SLPEKIVTKKI
+501 INLPVVRGSKKTNNKIKISLPM
-512 NKKIKVNLPFIDR
+512 IDR

-539 GGYSFGLNSVN
+539 GGYSFPLNAVN
-550 GSFICDIAQA
+550 NSFICDIAQA

-568 VEIAAKSFSKQ
+568 VEIAAKSFAKQ

-584 RSQLLFYL
+584 RSQILFYL
-592 AENLQQRKNTFVELL
+592 AENLQQREKTFVDLL
-607 IALTGSSLTNARKEF
+607 VALCGSSPVNASKEF
-622 ESSCER
+622 SQSCER
-628 LFYYASMADKFEGNI
+628 LFYYAAMADKFEGNV
-643 HNPPIRGLTLA
+643 HNPPMRGLTLA
-654 LKEPLGV
+654 MKEPLGV
-661 ISSILNNDTPLL
+661 MTSILSDDSPLL
-673 SLITTLGAIFSTGNT
+673 NLVTVMGSVFSTGNT
-688 NIIITGQK
+688 NIIVPGQK

-702 ELYQVF
+702 ELYQVL
-708 DTSDIPSGYINI
+708 DTSDVPGGYVNI

-725 GDLTSTLSLHE
+725 NELNKTLSQHE
-736 NIDGIWY
+736 NIEGIWY
-743 FGKNNNEKSLL
+743 FGADSAQRSEI
-754 IKNTTSNLKRYWCP
+754 IKNTTSNIKRYWCP
-768 EEQDIDW
+768 EEKHLDW
-775 FVNKKEFLDEFLYQS
+775 TNASEEFLNEFLYQS
-790 TQIKNIWIPYGE
+790 TQVKNIWIPYGE

>member
-1 MLLVDMQLRINWRL
+1 
-15 HKMNKIIKNYKKI
+15 MNNIIKNFKNIK
-28 QYGPAPEDDKE
+28 YGPAPEDDKD
-39 VLNWIK
+39 VLKWIK
-45 NITNPNKNY
+45 NLSSPNRIY
-54 INGKWTNSKSS
+54 INGKWTLSKSS
-65 KKIQV
+65 KTLQA
-70 INPSNKKK
+70 INPSTNSK
-78 LFKLAVSSKKD
+78 LFKLVVSSKKD
-89 IDGAVNSASKAY
+89 VDSAVIAANKAY
-101 LKWSRLTPFK
+101 PKWSKLSSYK

-119 SRLIQKHSRFLAVL
+119 ARLIQKHARFLSVL

-147 IDIPLVVRHF
+147 IDIPLVARHF

-165 KLGPDV
+165 KSKDSV
-171 KSIGVVGQIIPWNFP
+171 KSLGVVGQIIPWNFP

-215 ALFFAELCMKAN
+215 AIFFAELCMKAK
-227 LPDGVVNIVTGDG
+227 LPNGVINIVTGDG
-240 STGQYI
+240 STGQHI
-246 TNHSKINKIAFTGST
+246 TNHPLVKKIAFTGST
-261 EVGKKIIASTSH
+261 EVGKKIIASTSNT
-273 SNKKLTMELGG
+273 NKKLTMELGG

-318 SRLLVQESIEKKFIK
+318 SRLLIQESIEKKFIK

-351 VDVGAIVAPVQLQKI
+351 IDIGAIVAPVQLKKI
-366 NSLVKKGIKEGAKLW
+366 DSLVKKGVKEGAKLW

-386 CPTDGLFYPPSLFT
+386 CPKEGLFYPPSLFT
-400 NVTPASFIAQV
+400 NVMPASYIAQI
-411 EIFGPVLT
+411 EIFGPVLI

-448 INLALDVAPKIKAG
+448 INLALDVAPKVKAG

-472 DASCGFGGFKES
+472 DAACGFGGFKES

-490 GSEGIRAYTQK
+490 GSEGIRAYTK
-501 SLPEKIVTKKI
+501 INLPVVRGSKKTNNKIKISLPM
-512 NKKIKVNLPFIDR
+512 IDR

-539 GGYSFGLNSVN
+539 GGYSFPLNAVN
-550 GSFICDIAQA
+550 NSFICDIAQA

-568 VEIAAKSFSKQ
+568 VEIAAKSFAKQ

-584 RSQLLFYL
+584 RSQILFYL
-592 AENLQQRKNTFVELL
+592 AENLQQREKTFVDLL
-607 IALTGSSLTNARKEF
+607 VALCGSSPVNASKEF
-622 ESSCER
+622 SQSCER
-628 LFYYASMADKFEGNI
+628 LFYYAAMADKFEGNV
-643 HNPPIRGLTLA
+643 HNPPMRGLTLA
-654 LKEPLGV
+654 MKEPLGV
-661 ISSILNNDTPLL
+661 MTSILSDDSPLL
-673 SLITTLGAIFSTGNT
+673 NLVTVMGSVFSTGNT
-688 NIIITGQK
+688 NIIVPGQK

-702 ELYQVF
+702 ELYQVL
-708 DTSDIPSGYINI
+708 DTSDVPGGYVNI

-725 GDLTSTLSLHE
+725 NELNKTLSQHE
-736 NIDGIWY
+736 NIEGIWY
-743 FGKNNNEKSLL
+743 FGADSSQRSNI

-768 EEQDIDW
+768 EEKHVDW
-775 FVNKKEFLDEFLYQS
+775 TNTSEQFLNEFLYQS
-790 TQIKNIWIPYGE
+790 TQVKNIWIPYGE

>member
-1 MLLVDMQLRINWRL
+1 
-15 HKMNKIIKNYKKI
+15 MNNIIKNFKNIK
-28 QYGPAPEDDKE
+28 YGPAPEDDKD
-39 VLNWIK
+39 VLKWIK
-45 NITNPNKNY
+45 NLSSPNRIY
-54 INGKWTNSKSS
+54 INGKWTLSKSS
-65 KKIQV
+65 KTLQA
-70 INPSNKKK
+70 INPSTNSK
-78 LFKLAVSSKKD
+78 LFKLVVSSKKD
-89 IDGAVNSASKAY
+89 VDSAVIAANKAY
-101 LKWSRLTPFK
+101 PKWSKLSSYK

-119 SRLIQKHSRFLAVL
+119 ARLIQKHARFLSVL

-147 IDIPLVVRHF
+147 IDIPLVARHF

-165 KLGPDV
+165 KLKDSV
-171 KSIGVVGQIIPWNFP
+171 KSLGVVGQIIPWNFP

-215 ALFFAELCMKAN
+215 AIFFAELCMKAK
-227 LPDGVVNIVTGDG
+227 LPNGVINIVTGDG
-240 STGQYI
+240 STGQHI
-246 TNHSKINKIAFTGST
+246 TNHPLVKKIAFTGST
-261 EVGKKIIASTSH
+261 EVGKKIIASTSDT
-273 SNKKLTMELGG
+273 NKKLTMELGG

-318 SRLLVQESIEKKFIK
+318 SRLLIQESIEKKFIK

-351 VDVGAIVAPVQLQKI
+351 IDIGAIVAPVQLKKI
-366 NSLVKKGIKEGAKLW
+366 DSLVKKGVKEGAKLW

-386 CPTDGLFYPPSLFT
+386 CPKEGLFYPPSLFT
-400 NVTPASFIAQV
+400 NVTPASYIAQI

-448 INLALDVAPKIKAG
+448 INLALDVAPKVKAG

-472 DASCGFGGFKES
+472 DAACGFGGFKES

-490 GSEGIRAYTQK
+490 GSEGIRAYTK
-501 SLPEKIVTKKI
+501 INLPVVRGSKKTNNKIKISLPM
-512 NKKIKVNLPFIDR
+512 IDR

-539 GGYSFGLNSVN
+539 GGYSFPLNAVN
-550 GSFICDIAQA
+550 NSFICDIAQA

-568 VEIAAKSFSKQ
+568 VEIAAKSFAKQ

-584 RSQLLFYL
+584 RSQILFYL
-592 AENLQQRKNTFVELL
+592 AENLQQREKTFVDLL
-607 IALTGSSLTNARKEF
+607 VALCGSSPVNASKEF
-622 ESSCER
+622 SQSCER
-628 LFYYASMADKFEGNI
+628 LFYYAAMADKFEGNV
-643 HNPPIRGLTLA
+643 HNPPMRGLTLA
-654 LKEPLGV
+654 MKEPLGV
-661 ISSILNNDTPLL
+661 MTSILSDDSPLL
-673 SLITTLGAIFSTGNT
+673 NLVTVMGSVFSTGNT
-688 NIIITGQK
+688 NIIVPGQK

-702 ELYQVF
+702 ELYQVL
-708 DTSDIPSGYINI
+708 DTSDVPGGYVNI

-725 GDLTSTLSLHE
+725 NELNKTLSQHE
-736 NIDGIWY
+736 NIEGIWY
-743 FGKNNNEKSLL
+743 FGADSAQRSE
-754 IKNTTSNLKRYWCP
+754 IVKNTTSNIKRYWCP
-768 EEQDIDW
+768 EEKHLDW
-775 FVNKKEFLDEFLYQS
+775 TNASEEFLNEFLYQS
-790 TQIKNIWIPYGE
+790 TQVKNIWIPYGE

>member
-1 MLLVDMQLRINWRL
+1 MKN
-15 HKMNKIIKNYKKI
+15 IIKNFKNIK
-28 QYGPAPEDDKE
+28 YGPAPEDDKD
-39 VLNWIK
+39 VLKWIK
-45 NITNPNKNY
+45 NLSSPNRIY
-54 INGKWTNSKSS
+54 INGKWTLSKSS
-65 KKIQV
+65 KTLQA
-70 INPSNKKK
+70 INPSTNSK
-78 LFKLAVSSKKD
+78 LFKLVVSSKKD
-89 IDGAVNSASKAY
+89 VDSAVIAANKAY
-101 LKWSRLTPFK
+101 PKWSKLSSYK

-119 SRLIQKHSRFLAVL
+119 ARLIQKHARFLSVL

-147 IDIPLVVRHF
+147 IDIPLVARHF

-165 KLGPDV
+165 KSKDTV
-171 KSIGVVGQIIPWNFP
+171 KSLGVVGQIIPWNFP

-215 ALFFAELCMKAN
+215 AIFFAELCMKAK
-227 LPDGVVNIVTGDG
+227 LPNGVINIVTGDG
-240 STGQYI
+240 STGQHI
-246 TNHSKINKIAFTGST
+246 TNHPLVKKIAFTGST
-261 EVGKKIIASTSH
+261 EVGKKIIASTSNT
-273 SNKKLTMELGG
+273 NKKLTMELGG

-318 SRLLVQESIEKKFIK
+318 SRLLIQESIEKKFIK

-351 VDVGAIVAPVQLQKI
+351 IDIGAIVAPVQLKKI
-366 NSLVKKGIKEGAKLW
+366 DSLVKKGVKEGAKLW

-386 CPTDGLFYPPSLFT
+386 CPKEGLFYPPSLFT
-400 NVTPASFIAQV
+400 NVMPASYIAQI

-448 INLALDVAPKIKAG
+448 INLALDVAPKVKAG

-472 DASCGFGGFKES
+472 DAACGFGGFKES

-490 GSEGIRAYTQK
+490 GSEGIRAYTK
-501 SLPEKIVTKKI
+501 INLPVVRGSKKTNNKIKISLPM
-512 NKKIKVNLPFIDR
+512 IDR

-539 GGYSFGLNSVN
+539 GGYSFPLNAVN
-550 GSFICDIAQA
+550 NSFICDIAQA

-568 VEIAAKSFSKQ
+568 VEIAAKSFAKQ

-584 RSQLLFYL
+584 RSQILFYL
-592 AENLQQRKNTFVELL
+592 AENLQQREKTFVDLL
-607 IALTGSSLTNARKEF
+607 VALCGSSPVNASKEF
-622 ESSCER
+622 SQSCER
-628 LFYYASMADKFEGNI
+628 LFYYAAMADKFEGNV
-643 HNPPIRGLTLA
+643 HNPPMRGLTLA
-654 LKEPLGV
+654 MKEPLGV
-661 ISSILNNDTPLL
+661 MTSILSDDSPLL
-673 SLITTLGAIFSTGNT
+673 NLVTVMGSVFSTGNT
-688 NIIITGQK
+688 NIIVPGQK

-702 ELYQVF
+702 ELYQVL
-708 DTSDIPSGYINI
+708 DTSDVPGGYVNI

-725 GDLTSTLSLHE
+725 NELNKTLSQHE
-736 NIDGIWY
+736 NIEGIWY
-743 FGKNNNEKSLL
+743 FGADSAQRSE
-754 IKNTTSNLKRYWCP
+754 IVKNTTSNIKRYWCP
-768 EEQDIDW
+768 EEKHLDW
-775 FVNKKEFLDEFLYQS
+775 TNSSEEFLNEFLYQS
-790 TQIKNIWIPYGE
+790 TQVKNIWIPYGE

>member
-1 MLLVDMQLRINWRL
+1 MKN
-15 HKMNKIIKNYKKI
+15 IIKNFKNIK
-28 QYGPAPEDDKE
+28 YGPAPEDDKD
-39 VLNWIK
+39 VLKWIK
-45 NITNPNKNY
+45 NLSSPNRIY
-54 INGKWTNSKSS
+54 INGKWTLSKSS
-65 KKIQV
+65 KTLQA
-70 INPSNKKK
+70 INPSTNSK
-78 LFKLAVSSKKD
+78 LFKLVVSSKKD
-89 IDGAVNSASKAY
+89 VDSAVIAANKAY
-101 LKWSRLTPFK
+101 PKWSKLSSYK

-119 SRLIQKHSRFLAVL
+119 ARLIQKHARFLSVL

-147 IDIPLVVRHF
+147 IDIPLVARHF

-165 KLGPDV
+165 KSKDTV
-171 KSIGVVGQIIPWNFP
+171 KSLGVVGQIIPWNFP

-215 ALFFAELCMKAN
+215 AIFFAELCMKAK
-227 LPDGVVNIVTGDG
+227 LPNGVINIVTGDG
-240 STGQYI
+240 STGQHI
-246 TNHSKINKIAFTGST
+246 TNHPLVKKIAFTGST
-261 EVGKKIIASTSH
+261 EVGKKIIASTSNT
-273 SNKKLTMELGG
+273 NKKLTMELGG

-318 SRLLVQESIEKKFIK
+318 SRLLIQESIEKKFIK

-351 VDVGAIVAPVQLQKI
+351 IDIGAIVAPVQLKKI
-366 NSLVKKGIKEGAKLW
+366 DSLVKKGVKEGAKLW

-386 CPTDGLFYPPSLFT
+386 CPKEGLFYPPSLFT
-400 NVTPASFIAQV
+400 NVMPASYIAQI

-448 INLALDVAPKIKAG
+448 INLALDVAPKVKAG

-472 DASCGFGGFKES
+472 DAACGFGGFKES

-490 GSEGIRAYTQK
+490 GSEGIRAYTK
-501 SLPEKIVTKKI
+501 INLPVVRGSKKTNNKIKISLPM
-512 NKKIKVNLPFIDR
+512 IDR

-539 GGYSFGLNSVN
+539 GGYSFPLNAVN
-550 GSFICDIAQA
+550 NSFICDIAQA

-568 VEIAAKSFSKQ
+568 VEIAAKSFAKQ

-584 RSQLLFYL
+584 RSQILFYL
-592 AENLQQRKNTFVELL
+592 AENLQQREKTFVDLL
-607 IALTGSSLTNARKEF
+607 VALCGSSPVNASKEF
-622 ESSCER
+622 SQSCER
-628 LFYYASMADKFEGNI
+628 LFYYAAMADKFEGNV
-643 HNPPIRGLTLA
+643 HNPPMRGLTLA
-654 LKEPLGV
+654 MKEPLGV
-661 ISSILNNDTPLL
+661 MTSILSNDSPLL
-673 SLITTLGAIFSTGNT
+673 NLVTVMGSVFSTGNT
-688 NIIITGQK
+688 NIIVPGQK

-702 ELYQVF
+702 ELYQVL
-708 DTSDIPSGYINI
+708 DTSDVPGGYVNI

-725 GDLTSTLSLHE
+725 NELNKTLSQHE
-736 NIDGIWY
+736 NIEGIWY
-743 FGKNNNEKSLL
+743 FGTDSAQRSD
-754 IKNTTSNLKRYWCP
+754 IVKNTTSNIKRYWCP
-768 EEQDIDW
+768 EEKHLDW
-775 FVNKKEFLDEFLYQS
+775 ANVSEEFLNEFLYQS
-790 TQIKNIWIPYGE
+790 TQVKNIWIPYGE

>member
-1 MLLVDMQLRINWRL
+1 
-15 HKMNKIIKNYKKI
+15 MNNIIKNFKNIK
-28 QYGPAPEDDKE
+28 YGPAPEDDKD
-39 VLNWIK
+39 VLKWIK
-45 NITNPNKNY
+45 NLSSPNRIY
-54 INGKWTNSKSS
+54 INGKWTLSKSS
-65 KKIQV
+65 KTLQA
-70 INPSNKKK
+70 INPSTNSK
-78 LFKLAVSSKKD
+78 LFKLVVSSKKD
-89 IDGAVNSASKAY
+89 VDSAVIAANKAY
-101 LKWSRLTPFK
+101 PKWSKLSSYK

-119 SRLIQKHSRFLAVL
+119 ARLIQKHARFLSVL

-147 IDIPLVVRHF
+147 IDIPLVARHF

-165 KLGPDV
+165 KSKDSV
-171 KSIGVVGQIIPWNFP
+171 KSLGVVGQIIPWNFP

-215 ALFFAELCMKAN
+215 AIFFAELCMKAK
-227 LPDGVVNIVTGDG
+227 LPNGVINIVTGDG
-240 STGQYI
+240 STGQHI
-246 TNHSKINKIAFTGST
+246 TNHPLVKKIAFTGST
-261 EVGKKIIASTSH
+261 EVGKKIIASTSNT
-273 SNKKLTMELGG
+273 NKKLTMELGG

-318 SRLLVQESIEKKFIK
+318 SRLLIQESIEKKFIK

-351 VDVGAIVAPVQLQKI
+351 IDIGAIVAPVQLKKI
-366 NSLVKKGIKEGAKLW
+366 DSLVKKGVKEGAKLW

-386 CPTDGLFYPPSLFT
+386 CPKEGLFYPPSLFT
-400 NVTPASFIAQV
+400 NVMPASYIAQI

-448 INLALDVAPKIKAG
+448 INLALDVAPKVKAG

-472 DASCGFGGFKES
+472 DAACGFGGFKES

-490 GSEGIRAYTQK
+490 GSEGIRAYTK
-501 SLPEKIVTKKI
+501 INLPVVRGSKKTNNKIKISLPM
-512 NKKIKVNLPFIDR
+512 IDR

-539 GGYSFGLNSVN
+539 GGYSFPLNAVN
-550 GSFICDIAQA
+550 NSFICDIAQA

-568 VEIAAKSFSKQ
+568 VEIAAKSFAKQ

-584 RSQLLFYL
+584 RSQILFYL
-592 AENLQQRKNTFVELL
+592 AENLQQREKTFVDLL
-607 IALTGSSLTNARKEF
+607 VALCGSSPVNASKEF
-622 ESSCER
+622 SQSCER
-628 LFYYASMADKFEGNI
+628 LFYYAAMADKFEGNV
-643 HNPPIRGLTLA
+643 HNPPMRGLTLA
-654 LKEPLGV
+654 MKEPLGV
-661 ISSILNNDTPLL
+661 MTSVLSDDSPLL
-673 SLITTLGAIFSTGNT
+673 NLVTVMGSVFSTGNT
-688 NIIITGQK
+688 NIIVPGQK

-702 ELYQVF
+702 ELYQVL
-708 DTSDIPSGYINI
+708 DTSDVPGGYVNI

-725 GDLTSTLSLHE
+725 NELNKTLSQHE
-736 NIDGIWY
+736 NIEGIWY
-743 FGKNNNEKSLL
+743 FGADSSQRSNI

-768 EEQDIDW
+768 EEKHVDW
-775 FVNKKEFLDEFLYQS
+775 TNTSEQFLNEFLYQS
-790 TQIKNIWIPYGE
+790 TQVKNIWIPYGE

>member
-1 MLLVDMQLRINWRL
+1 
-15 HKMNKIIKNYKKI
+15 MNNIIKNFKNIK
-28 QYGPAPEDDKE
+28 YGPAPEDDKD
-39 VLNWIK
+39 VLKWIK
-45 NITNPNKNY
+45 NLSSPNRIY
-54 INGKWTNSKSS
+54 INGKWTLSKSS
-65 KKIQV
+65 KTLQA
-70 INPSNKKK
+70 INPSTNSK
-78 LFKLAVSSKKD
+78 LFKLVVSSKKD
-89 IDGAVNSASKAY
+89 VDSAVIAANKAY
-101 LKWSRLTPFK
+101 PKWSKLSSYK

-119 SRLIQKHSRFLAVL
+119 ARLIQKHARFLSVL

-147 IDIPLVVRHF
+147 IDIPLVARHF

-165 KLGPDV
+165 KLKDSV
-171 KSIGVVGQIIPWNFP
+171 KSLGVVGQIIPWNFP

-215 ALFFAELCMKAN
+215 AIFFAELCMKAK
-227 LPDGVVNIVTGDG
+227 LPNGVINIVTGDG
-240 STGQYI
+240 STGQHI
-246 TNHSKINKIAFTGST
+246 TNHPLVKKIAFTGST
-261 EVGKKIIASTSH
+261 EVGKKIIASTSNT
-273 SNKKLTMELGG
+273 NKKLTMELGG

-318 SRLLVQESIEKKFIK
+318 SRLLIQESIEKKFIK

-351 VDVGAIVAPVQLQKI
+351 IDIGAIVAPVQLKKI
-366 NSLVKKGIKEGAKLW
+366 DSLVKKGVKEGAKLW

-386 CPTDGLFYPPSLFT
+386 CPKEGLFYPPSLFT
-400 NVTPASFIAQV
+400 NVMPASYIAQI
-411 EIFGPVLT
+411 EIFGPVLI

-448 INLALDVAPKIKAG
+448 INLALDVAPKVKAG

-472 DASCGFGGFKES
+472 DAACGFGGFKES

-490 GSEGIRAYTQK
+490 GSEGIRAYTK
-501 SLPEKIVTKKI
+501 INLPVVRGSKKTNNKIKISLPM
-512 NKKIKVNLPFIDR
+512 IDR

-539 GGYSFGLNSVN
+539 GGYSFPLNAVN
-550 GSFICDIAQA
+550 NSFICDIAQA

-584 RSQLLFYL
+584 RSQILFYL
-592 AENLQQRKNTFVELL
+592 AENLQQREKTFVDLL
-607 IALTGSSLTNARKEF
+607 VALRGSSPVNASKEF
-622 ESSCER
+622 SQSCER
-628 LFYYASMADKFEGNI
+628 LFYYAAMADKFEGNV
-643 HNPPIRGLTLA
+643 HNPPMRGLTLA
-654 LKEPLGV
+654 MKEPLGV
-661 ISSILNNDTPLL
+661 MTSILSDDSPLL
-673 SLITTLGAIFSTGNT
+673 NLVTVMGSVFSTGNT
-688 NIIITGQK
+688 NIIVPGQK

-702 ELYQVF
+702 ELYQVL
-708 DTSDIPSGYINI
+708 DTSDVPGGYVNI

-725 GDLTSTLSLHE
+725 NELNKTLSQHE
-736 NIDGIWY
+736 NIEGIWY
-743 FGKNNNEKSLL
+743 FGADSAQRSE
-754 IKNTTSNLKRYWCP
+754 IVKNTTSNIKRYWCP
-768 EEQDIDW
+768 EEKHLDW
-775 FVNKKEFLDEFLYQS
+775 TNASEEFLNEFLYQS
-790 TQIKNIWIPYGE
+790 TQVKNIWIPYGE

>member
-1 MLLVDMQLRINWRL
+1 
-15 HKMNKIIKNYKKI
+15 MNNIIKNFKNIK
-28 QYGPAPEDDKE
+28 YGPAPEDDKD
-39 VLNWIK
+39 VLKWIK
-45 NITNPNKNY
+45 NLSSPNRIY
-54 INGKWTNSKSS
+54 INGKWTLSKSS
-65 KKIQV
+65 KTLQA
-70 INPSNKKK
+70 INPSTNSK
-78 LFKLAVSSKKD
+78 LFKLVVSSKKD
-89 IDGAVNSASKAY
+89 VDSAVIAANKAY
-101 LKWSRLTPFK
+101 PKWSKLSSYK

-119 SRLIQKHSRFLAVL
+119 ARLIQKHARFLSVL

-147 IDIPLVVRHF
+147 IDIPLVARHF

-165 KLGPDV
+165 KSKDSV
-171 KSIGVVGQIIPWNFP
+171 KSLGVVGQIIPWNFP

-215 ALFFAELCMKAN
+215 AIFFAELCMKAK
-227 LPDGVVNIVTGDG
+227 LPNGVINIVTGDG
-240 STGQYI
+240 STGQHI
-246 TNHSKINKIAFTGST
+246 TNHPLVKKIAFTGST
-261 EVGKKIIASTSH
+261 EVGKKIIASTSNT
-273 SNKKLTMELGG
+273 NKKLTMELGG

-318 SRLLVQESIEKKFIK
+318 SRLLIQESIEKKFIK

-351 VDVGAIVAPVQLQKI
+351 IDIGAIVAPVQLKKI
-366 NSLVKKGIKEGAKLW
+366 DRLVKKGVKEGAKLW

-386 CPTDGLFYPPSLFT
+386 CPKEGLFYPPSLFT
-400 NVTPASFIAQV
+400 NVMPASYIAQI

-448 INLALDVAPKIKAG
+448 INLALDVAPKVKAG

-472 DASCGFGGFKES
+472 DAACGFGGFKES

-490 GSEGIRAYTQK
+490 GSEGIRAYTK
-501 SLPEKIVTKKI
+501 INLPVVRGSKKTNNKIKISLPM
-512 NKKIKVNLPFIDR
+512 IDR

-539 GGYSFGLNSVN
+539 GGYSFPLNAVN
-550 GSFICDIAQA
+550 NSFICDIAQA

-568 VEIAAKSFSKQ
+568 VEIAAKSFAKQ

-584 RSQLLFYL
+584 RSQILFYL
-592 AENLQQRKNTFVELL
+592 AENLQQREKTFVDLL
-607 IALTGSSLTNARKEF
+607 VALCGSSPVNASKEF
-622 ESSCER
+622 SQSCER
-628 LFYYASMADKFEGNI
+628 LFYYAAMADKFEGNV
-643 HNPPIRGLTLA
+643 HNPPMRGLTLA
-654 LKEPLGV
+654 MKEPLGV
-661 ISSILNNDTPLL
+661 MTSILSDDSPLL
-673 SLITTLGAIFSTGNT
+673 NLVTVMGSVFSTGNT
-688 NIIITGQK
+688 NIIVPGQK

-702 ELYQVF
+702 ELYQVL
-708 DTSDIPSGYINI
+708 DTSDVPGGYVNI

-725 GDLTSTLSLHE
+725 NELNKTLSQHE
-736 NIDGIWY
+736 NIEGIWY
-743 FGKNNNEKSLL
+743 FGADSAQRSE
-754 IKNTTSNLKRYWCP
+754 IVKNTTSNIKRYWCP
-768 EEQDIDW
+768 EEKHLDW
-775 FVNKKEFLDEFLYQS
+775 TNASEEFLNEFLYQS
-790 TQIKNIWIPYGE
+790 TQVKNIWIPYGE